1 LFFDEV
7 SMAES
12 RMTVVYALLVSAVVL
27 LAMAAVVW
35 NGISDLGDQT
45 MALVSVLVLGAL
57 MDLVFVAI
65 FLRRITR

>member
-1 LFFDEV
+1 
-7 SMAES
+7 MAES
-12 RMTVVYALLVSAVVL
+12 RMTVVYALLASAVVL

-35 NGISDLGDQT
+35 KGVIDLGDQT
-45 MALVSVLVLGAL
+45 TPLVAVLVLGAV

>member
-1 LFFDEV
+1 
-7 SMAES
+7 
-12 RMTVVYALLVSAVVL
+12 
-27 LAMAAVVW
+27 MAAVVW
-35 NGISDLGDQT
+35 NGIIDLGDQT

>member
-35 NGISDLGDQT
+35 SGIIDLGDQT

>member
-1 LFFDEV
+1 
-7 SMAES
+7 MAES

-27 LAMAAVVW
+27 LAMAAVFW
-35 NGISDLGDQT
+35 NGIIDLGDQT
-45 MALVSVLVLGAL
+45 MALVAVLVLGAV